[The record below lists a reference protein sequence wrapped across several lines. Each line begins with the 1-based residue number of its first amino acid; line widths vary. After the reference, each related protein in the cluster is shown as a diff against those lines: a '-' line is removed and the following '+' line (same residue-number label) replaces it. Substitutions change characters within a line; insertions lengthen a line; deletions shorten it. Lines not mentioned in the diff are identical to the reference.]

1 MGNEGILRR
10 EKYQESVSKKGHFH
24 VHIARGEYLSK
35 KNCLSPNMGYS
46 ETVYPAQLS
55 IDFFKQSQKNIGLT
69 LFRQN

>member
-35 KNCLSPNMGYS
+35 KS
-46 ETVYPAQLS
+46 ETVYPPIWGILKLS
-55 IDFFKQSQKNIGLT
+55 IEFFKQSQKNIGLT